1 MNAHIARVK
10 DWHKKF
16 VVEERYV
23 EPVVRRRLNV
33 TSLILMV
40 VGVVLFLTILVQ
52 VLTGTGIVH
61 IDHLVETWFDQHR
74 AVAVTPFMVTLA
86 IVFGP
91 TLLPVIIAIVI
102 VIWIIVAKHVWRPL
116 LLAGGMVLGVIIV
129 ETLAHIVGRTRPP
142 LGLMLMGP
150 DHTFSFPSGHV
161 MGTANFLII
170 GAYLLISRK
179 PTRRRIV
186 IGAIVVLVGISLQIV
201 SRLYLGYHWMSDTIA
216 SVCLALFMIGLVML
230 IDTWR
235 TVRIPNE
242 PVKGELSK
250 RQVEGT

>member
-23 EPVVRRRLNV
+23 EPMVRRRLIM

-40 VGVVLFLTILVQ
+40 VGAVLFVAILVQ
-52 VLTGTGIVH
+52 VLTSTGIVH
-61 IDHLVETWFDQHR
+61 VDHLVETWFDQHR
-74 AVAVTPFMVTLA
+74 AVAFTPFMVTLA
-86 IVFGP
+86 IMFGP
-91 TLLPVIIAIVI
+91 MLLPIIIAIVI

-116 LLAGGMVLGVIIV
+116 LLAGGMVLGVVIV
-129 ETLAHIVGRTRPP
+129 ETVAHIVGRTRPP

-170 GAYLLISRK
+170 SAYLLISRK
-179 PTRRRIV
+179 PTRRRIT
-186 IGAIVVLVGISLQIV
+186 IGAIVVLVGIILQIV
-201 SRLYLGYHWMSDTIA
+201 SRLYLGYHWMSDTVA
-216 SVCLALFMIGLVML
+216 SVCLALFMVGLVIL

-235 TVRIPNE
+235 TVRTTSE
-242 PVKGELSK
+242 PVKGKLSK